1 VGSSRVRFGLHAQ
14 ALQRVAA
21 GNHFI
26 QLAILG
32 NAAIP
37 VLADLAND
45 PEFVGLVI
53 CEYNPAQWVEIAPDA
68 KLPDALA
75 YTYPKVSGAYLETWL
90 GEHFREYFS
99 FFSYNLFTELSR
111 IVQHKPIPDP
121 ERPDRSVVFHDLG
134 LKINRVLLDG
144 WLHGADESAA
154 RIKGADSG
162 RTLHQVRGFVEKI
175 RRRGGD
181 VAFVRM
187 PVDGPLRSHEDK
199 LFPETQSQI
208 SGLRAAGMLTID
220 FADTNSHFLCPDGSH
235 LNTAESGRFSRQVAE
250 ELLKTGFLR

>member
-1 VGSSRVRFGLHAQ
+1 M
-14 ALQRVAA
+14 
-21 GNHFI
+21 
-26 QLAILG
+26 
-32 NAAIP
+32 
-37 VLADLAND
+37 LADLAND
-45 PEFVGLVI
+45 PNFVGQVI
-53 CEYNPAQWVEIAPDA
+53 CEYNPAQWVDIASDA

-75 YTYPKVSGAYLETWL
+75 FAHAQVSGAYLETWL

-99 FFSYNLFTELSR
+99 FFSYNLFTELPR
-111 IVQHKPIPDP
+111 VVQHKPIPDP

-134 LKINRVLLDG
+134 PKINQVLLDG

-162 RTLHQVRGFVEKI
+162 RTLRQVSGFVEKI

-199 LFPETQSQI
+199 LFPETQRQI
-208 SGLRAAGMLTID
+208 SGLRAAGLVTID
-220 FADTNSHFLCPDGSH
+220 FADMDGHFLCPDGSH
-235 LNTAESGRFSRQVAE
+235 LNTPESARFSRLVAE